1 MFGIKAT
8 PRYLNNSVQ
17 VINDYINNYVVL
29 MSGHWR
35 RGWDECSTTSKH
47 KFVFIQ
53 SWTMSKMLYK
63 CYTNVLCLLGRDW
76 ACIHFS
82 VDYDNDMHKFACF
95 AQCCLSL

>member
-53 SWTMSKMLYK
+53 SWTMSKMLGRH
-63 CYTNVLCLLGRDW
+63 CINVIQMFCVCW
-76 ACIHFS
+76 AGTGHVYIFC
-82 VDYDNDMHKFACF
+82 
-95 AQCCLSL
+95 